1 MFEFLKKEELKEI
14 FELKQDMALLSEE
27 NIKLKSDIA
36 ILRDKINELEHEVLI
51 SIDENNYLKQEVSRY
66 SPILDIEKE
75 INELNLKKEEI
86 IKLINKDKKIL
97 SSLTEDIVKLSD
109 DKESKKKE
117 IIELDD
123 SILLQEF
130 GLYTPIYDFYSSEE
144 YKVAL
149 EDIRLKQ
156 KEMILNGTAAIS
168 SIFWTVNG
176 SVSKGKSMISQSI
189 KQIIRCFNNECD
201 VLVSKVKFNN
211 IKVYSDKMEKSF
223 KTLNK
228 INEQFNIY
236 ISKEYFELKLEELQL
251 AYEYSLKKFQEKE
264 ELRQFK
270 ERLREEA
277 KVLEEIK
284 EARINFEKEKKHYIN
299 ALDNV
304 NNLLLETDNM
314 QMKEELIIKRN
325 NLENKIS
332 EINKSIED
340 INYREANK
348 KAGYVYIISNIGS
361 FGENVYK
368 IGMTRRL
375 DPEERINELSGASVP
390 FKFDIHAIIFSDDAP
405 KLEADLH
412 KAFYHKKVNMVN
424 NRKEFFNVSLNE
436 IEDVVKSNFDKTV
449 EFVKYPIAQQYRE
462 TLKIIQYQNKFPD

>member
-284 EARINFEKEKKHYIN
+284 EARINFEKEKK
-299 ALDNV
+299 
-304 NNLLLETDNM
+304 
-314 QMKEELIIKRN
+314 
-325 NLENKIS
+325 
-332 EINKSIED
+332 
-340 INYREANK
+340 
-348 KAGYVYIISNIGS
+348 
-361 FGENVYK
+361 
-368 IGMTRRL
+368 
-375 DPEERINELSGASVP
+375 
-390 FKFDIHAIIFSDDAP
+390 
-405 KLEADLH
+405 
-412 KAFYHKKVNMVN
+412 
-424 NRKEFFNVSLNE
+424 
-436 IEDVVKSNFDKTV
+436 
-449 EFVKYPIAQQYRE
+449 
-462 TLKIIQYQNKFPD
+462 TLY

>member
-1 MFEFLKKEELKEI
+1 
-14 FELKQDMALLSEE
+14 
-27 NIKLKSDIA
+27 
-36 ILRDKINELEHEVLI
+36 
-51 SIDENNYLKQEVSRY
+51 
-66 SPILDIEKE
+66 
-75 INELNLKKEEI
+75 
-86 IKLINKDKKIL
+86 
-97 SSLTEDIVKLSD
+97 
-109 DKESKKKE
+109 
-117 IIELDD
+117 
-123 SILLQEF
+123 
-130 GLYTPIYDFYSSEE
+130 
-144 YKVAL
+144 
-149 EDIRLKQ
+149 
-156 KEMILNGTAAIS
+156 MILNGTAAIS